1 MASSMTDAAVE
12 AGGSVLALL
21 DEVVEDLDY
30 DDHVAVLE
38 DLIASL
44 RARLVDVCELRQL
57 VAEDRE

>member
-1 MASSMTDAAVE
+1 MTDAAVE